1 MNATSLAFRPVEHA
15 SVPLR
20 VGAVTRADSQALQ
33 ALVREHAQYTRL
45 ERHGDTRVR
54 GDART
59 RQLEFEE
66 ALFEPPVRAWAWLAR
81 AGGDAVGY
89 AAATVGYSVLEGG
102 YCFQLDALYV
112 RDRWATQDVETTLFE
127 QVRATA
133 RRLGCVQLQ
142 WQSPAW
148 QSHSRRFDTGAERG
162 ECVGHVLRLGGHDD

>member
-1 MNATSLAFRPVEHA
+1 MNATSLAFRPVERA
-15 SVPLR
+15 PAPLR
-20 VGAVTRADSQALQ
+20 VGAVTRADSEALQ
-33 ALVREHAQYTRL
+33 ALVREHAQDTRL

-81 AGGDAVGY
+81 TGGEAVGY

-112 RDRWATQDVETTLFE
+112 RDPWAAHDIETALFE

-133 RRLGCVQLQ
+133 QRLGCVQLQ

-148 QSHSRRFDTGAERG
+148 QSHSRRFDAGAERAV
-162 ECVGHVLRLGGHDD
+162 CVGHVLRLAGHD